1 MRSNQIA
8 TFEPNPSQ
16 IPESRPERLDEPSP
30 TFTVTVTVTVMLMLM
45 LLMLSVCCQARVRRE
60 HPRPFGLVAF
70 GGPFGLVTLGDG
82 AIRYPGGDR
91 QLVVS
96 DTALSA
102 VSLLVSSSSPNF
114 KDATLSKKSSISS
127 IASNSWTS

>member
-1 MRSNQIA
+1 MA

-16 IPESRPERLDEPSP
+16 IPESRPARLDEPNP

-70 GGPFGLVTLGDG
+70 GGPFGMVTLGDG

-102 VSLLVSSSSPNF
+102 VSPNF

>member
-16 IPESRPERLDEPSP
+16 IPESRPERLDEPNP
-30 TFTVTVTVTVMLMLM
+30 TFTVTVTVMLMLM

-102 VSLLVSSSSPNF
+102 VSPNF

>member
-1 MRSNQIA
+1 MGLIHLS
-8 TFEPNPSQ
+8 
-16 IPESRPERLDEPSP
+16 PESCCFRAVHLLHGAV
-30 TFTVTVTVTVMLMLM
+30 TVMVMVVVMVMVTVTVTVTVMLMLM

-102 VSLLVSSSSPNF
+102 VSPNF

>member
-16 IPESRPERLDEPSP
+16 IPESRPERLDEPNP
-30 TFTVTVTVTVMLMLM
+30 TFTVTVTVMLMLM

-102 VSLLVSSSSPNF
+102 ASLNF